1 MKRSSL
7 VALIVCG
14 ILLVYLGTVYFSV
27 QSQSKPNFTQ
37 QDAVAFL
44 NRLAQAFDSSST
56 EGVLSFAAPDAK
68 VAGRDLDDI
77 RQLLH
82 RGFAAMKEP
91 HVQFANLSFEKR
103 DETTA
108 YLRFDAQVVDKGP
121 GGYAGGENIYSQRMG
136 FTVRRILMPKLWG
149 LMHVYEWR
157 VTDVDAPHLPT
168 NGGPG
173 I

>member
-27 QSQSKPNFTQ
+27 QSQSRPNFTQ

-44 NRLAQAFDSSST
+44 DRLARAFDASST
-56 EGVLSFAAPDAK
+56 EGVLAFAAPDAK
-68 VAGRDLDDI
+68 VAGRDLDNI

-82 RGFAAMKEP
+82 QAFAAMKQP
-91 HVQFANLSFEKR
+91 HVQFSNLSFDKR

-108 YLRFDAQVVDKGP
+108 YLRFDASVVDNGP
-121 GGYAGGENIYSQRMG
+121 GGYASGSNLYSARMG

-149 LMHVYEWR
+149 LMHVYEWK

-168 NGGPG
+168 TGLGM
-173 I
+173 